1 MSTTIEIVIAIIGIA
16 CQVIIALFALFGRK
30 IRHLMY
36 KPSIGLTT
44 CNEKPYVTIETADD
58 NTMSDSDSSDI
69 VYLRFK
75 INNKGNDS
83 ARDTMIVLSE
93 YYKKKG
99 AADSYT
105 KKEDITKHFLFTSKD
120 SKRQNY
126 SQSIIPN
133 LPYFVDLGTIQK
145 YDAAEAI
152 NGSTSAKQC
161 YKIVLKL
168 QEGPMLLSNGEYVFP
183 ICIYSRDLR
192 KALIYPIKVSWNSDN
207 IPSDINKKDCSVFQ
221 LKLLT
226 ESEFNKIKNNCQ
238 KEG

>member
-1 MSTTIEIVIAIIGIA
+1 MNTKLEIIVAIIGIV
-16 CQVIIALFALFGRK
+16 CQVIIAIFALFGRK
-30 IRHLMY
+30 IRHWMY
-36 KPSIGLTT
+36 KPSLDLIT

-58 NTMSDSDSSDI
+58 NTKSDSDSSDI

-75 INNKGNDS
+75 VNNKGNDS

-133 LPYFVDLGTIQK
+133 LPYYVDLGTIQK
-145 YDAAEAI
+145 YDAAEPI
-152 NGSTSAKQC
+152 TGNTNAKQC
-161 YKIVLKL
+161 YKIVLKF
-168 QEGPMLLSNGEYVFP
+168 QEGSMLLRNGEYILPV
-183 ICIYSRDLR
+183 CIYSRDLR
-192 KALIYPIKVSWNSDN
+192 KAQVYPIKVSWNSDN
-207 IPSDINKKDCSVFQ
+207 IPTDLNKKDCSVFQ
-221 LKLLT
+221 LKVLP
-226 ESEFNKIKNNCQ
+226 ESEFNRIKTNCQ

>member
-1 MSTTIEIVIAIIGIA
+1 MDTKIETIIAIIGIV
-16 CQVIIALFALFGRK
+16 CQVIIAIFALFGRK
-30 IRHLMY
+30 IRHWMY
-36 KPSIGLTT
+36 KPSISLFTG
-44 CNEKPYVTIETADD
+44 NEKPYVTIETADD
-58 NTMSDSDSSDI
+58 NTMSDSDSSEI
-69 VYLRFK
+69 VFLRFK
-75 INNKGNDS
+75 INNNGNDS

-145 YDAAEAI
+145 YDAAESI
-152 NGSTSAKQC
+152 TGNTNAKQC
-161 YKIVLKL
+161 YKIVLKF

-183 ICIYSRDLR
+183 VCVYSRDLR

-207 IPSDINKKDCSVFQ
+207 IPSDLNKKDCSVFQ
-221 LKLLT
+221 LNVLS
-226 ESEFNKIKNNCQ
+226 ESEFNKIKTNCQ
-238 KEG
+238 REG